1 MGWLIVH
8 FGLFEDL
15 SNFIFKQVNGILIG
29 A

>member
-8 FGLFEDL
+8 FGLFEDP
-15 SNFIFKQVNGILIG
+15 SNSIFKQVNGILIG